1 MTKLL
6 NISTPVPKIKESP
19 WTLEIVYMV
28 DRIVPGECLQHALMR
43 AKYKTLLIRHICCK
57 MVLLIEM
64 QKNV

>member
-19 WTLEIVYMV
+19 WALEILYMV
-28 DRIVPGECLQHALMR
+28 DRIVPGECLQHALIR
-43 AKYKTLLIRHICCK
+43 AKYKTLIIRQIYCK
-57 MVLLIEM
+57 MVLLIEI